1 MQKAFCHV
9 SPLSLHT
16 IVIVEPRRICHTTA
30 KKLEASVHH
39 LLNHP
44 HNFRKPQFNPNSCS
58 TISIM
63 AKMRALVTQEGHK
76 AAVQEI
82 DVPTPA
88 EGEILV
94 KVNYVAQ
101 NPTDW

>member
-1 MQKAFCHV
+1 M
-9 SPLSLHT
+9 
-16 IVIVEPRRICHTTA
+16 
-30 KKLEASVHH
+30 AS
-39 LLNHP
+39 
-44 HNFRKPQFNPNSCS
+44 
-58 TISIM
+58 
-63 AKMRALVTQEGHK
+63 KMKALVTIEDHK
-76 AAVQEI
+76 AAVREI

>member
-1 MQKAFCHV
+1 
-9 SPLSLHT
+9 
-16 IVIVEPRRICHTTA
+16 
-30 KKLEASVHH
+30 
-39 LLNHP
+39 
-44 HNFRKPQFNPNSCS
+44 
-58 TISIM
+58 M
-63 AKMRALVTQEGHK
+63 ATKMKALVTVEDHK
-76 AAVQEI
+76 AAVKEI